1 MNFQKFMH
9 LNMKSYKQLELEAE
23 AYAIYFQDKI
33 KTSEALLSFAGIIC
47 HIEGDVLSYRIK
59 NGLNEKL
66 QEVIDRNENLKQ
78 IYDHFYLLSER
89 IEQYQ
94 IMLKKNNA
102 RMYQIEEENE
112 KLKKLLK
119 NYQEWE

>member
-1 MNFQKFMH
+1 
-9 LNMKSYKQLELEAE
+9 MKSYKQLELEAE

-47 HIEGDVLSYRIK
+47 HLEGDVLSYRIK

>member
-47 HIEGDVLSYRIK
+47 HLEGDVLSYRIK